1 MGSCQTKQKAET
13 VRVNMGASASQ
24 PTNKVGKKVANQ
36 KIETAQK
43 TGVLSLREHKL
54 DEVPSGVFQLS
65 NLRTLDL
72 SNNSLTALDPRL
84 AQLSNLKSL
93 NCDNNRLQAGSLA
106 PVSSLTALQTL
117 SAGGNRLG
125 KHVKMENPS
134 RPQPEAMPS
143 LPETLKQLK
152 LDKNHFSSLP
162 PQICNPSLVK
172 LEKLDLSF
180 NLLAT
185 IPSEI
190 GCLAALVDLNLDSNS
205 IVSLPEEVGKLKKL
219 KALSLRNNQIRVDS
233 TVFSE
238 KNPQPI
244 PSTLFTDTPLIDLN
258 LDGNKM
264 TNTQLNEFD
273 GFHAF
278 LERRTKIKNKNVY
291 GGALTDLNV
300 CGLE

>member
-1 MGSCQTKQKAET
+1 MTSHPVFTSELCIIFIVCSRSPDLFLIHLRQTERCPHENRITK
-13 VRVNMGASASQ
+13 
-24 PTNKVGKKVANQ
+24 
-36 KIETAQK
+36 
-43 TGVLSLREHKL
+43 
-54 DEVPSGVFQLS
+54 
-65 NLRTLDL
+65 LRTLDL
-72 SNNSLTALDPRL
+72 SKNNLTALGPKL

-93 NCDNNRLQAGSLA
+93 NCDYNRLQAGSLA
-106 PVSSLTALQTL
+106 PVSALSGLQTL

-125 KHVKMENPS
+125 KPVKMENPS
-134 RPQPEAMPS
+134 QPQPEALPS
-143 LPETLKQLK
+143 LPKSLKQLK
-152 LDKNHFSSLP
+152 LDTNHFSSIP

-185 IPSEI
+185 LPSGI
-190 GCLAALVDLNLDSNS
+190 GCLTALADLNLDSNC
-205 IVSLPEEVGKLKKL
+205 IVSLPEEIGKLKKL

-244 PSTLFTDTPLIDLN
+244 PSKLFTDTLVIDLN
-258 LDGNKM
+258 LHGNKM